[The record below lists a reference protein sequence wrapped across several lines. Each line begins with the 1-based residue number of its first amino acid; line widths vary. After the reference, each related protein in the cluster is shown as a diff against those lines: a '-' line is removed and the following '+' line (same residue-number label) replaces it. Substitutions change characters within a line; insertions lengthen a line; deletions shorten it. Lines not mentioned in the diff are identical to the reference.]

1 MNALKTAMLSAILLM
16 SAVSAAGLPCAAA
29 EAAAPASSTRERIH
43 RAIECAS
50 ATGTKAKTDRLEIE
64 KLRDQLAVAEIGA
77 ETSER
82 QLAVAIKLEADR
94 ARDVEEAVAQL
105 IAVRERLEINRA
117 GEPKEEG
124 IKSVKLEAIRSNVVG
139 LRERQAEEAAA
150 RLEATRNKRIE
161 AYRARQLAEAD
172 VRLATVRLAAAEAK
186 DAEAAKA
193 KAKAK
198 AIAAARGETIEKVRA
213 NAREAAAR
221 LAAAEAKQG
230 EAAETK
236 VREAAEP
243 KDADRL
249 ATVEEKQTETT
260 RLAVAR
266 TKQTAVAAS
275 SFSSSKS
282 KKCRNCSSRK
292 GIRRRREKRNNTIRT
307 VSSEVKKL
315 LSVSESAAIADST
328 RENLSLERKKPS

>member
-16 SAVSAAGLPCAAA
+16 SAVSAAGLPGAAA
-29 EAAAPASSTRERIH
+29 EAAAPASSTRERIN

-50 ATGTKAKTDRLEIE
+50 ATGTKAKTDRLEIQ

-77 ETSER
+77 ERSER

-105 IAVRERLEINRA
+105 IVVRERLEINRA

-139 LRERQAEEAAA
+139 LREKQAEEAAA

-186 DAEAAKA
+186 DADA
-193 KAKAK
+193 AKAK
-198 AIAAARGETIEKVRA
+198 AIAAARGVAIEKVRA

-221 LAAAEAKQG
+221 LTAAEAKQR
-230 EAAETK
+230 EAGETK
-236 VREAAEP
+236 VREAAKP

-249 ATVEEKQTETT
+249 ATAEAKQTETT

-266 TKQTAVAAS
+266 TKQTAVAAAHLAAARARNAEIAAVEKALDEEE
-275 SFSSSKS
+275 KS
-282 KKCRNCSSRK
+282 EITQLERLA
-292 GIRRRREKRNNTIRT
+292 G
-307 VSSEVKKL
+307 EVKKL
-315 LSVSESAAIADST
+315 LPVSESAAIADST